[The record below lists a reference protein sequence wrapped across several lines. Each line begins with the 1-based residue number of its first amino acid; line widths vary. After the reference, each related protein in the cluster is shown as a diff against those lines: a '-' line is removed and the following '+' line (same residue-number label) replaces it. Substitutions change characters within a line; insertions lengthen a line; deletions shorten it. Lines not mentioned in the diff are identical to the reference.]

1 MEQFKIALAE
11 YIAVLDDS
19 AAKTLRAEER
29 GRYQQHLALA
39 ALMYAALEKHR
50 SVEKL
55 KELVASERR
64 SYGWD
69 YLGGP
74 EGKAAEA
81 AFNVFAKLVETQRH
95 VVFQN
100 EHW

>member
-1 MEQFKIALAE
+1 MKSALAD
-11 YIAVLDDS
+11 YIAVLHTS
-19 AAKTLRAEER
+19 AAKTHRAEDR
-29 GRYQQHLALA
+29 DRYQQHLAAA

-50 SVEKL
+50 SVAKL

-69 YLGGP
+69 YLDGS

-81 AFNVFAKLVETQRH
+81 AFNAFATLVEAAT
-95 VVFQN
+95 
-100 EHW
+100 